1 MSVRRPVAGLLSF
14 VVVAATVGTVGMGAA
29 SASPAA
35 PASAHPSAK
44 QVASYHASMRPRAV
58 LDAMHRGT
66 AVSSTGSAAKAV
78 AAAKAAPAV
87 PATGPATVGLTA
99 PTLVYTQVSDTSLA
113 YTILAKNLQT
123 GISAALVPVSTNF
136 CPYEPK
142 MSPDGT
148 KVVYLDYGASCGGA
162 EKLVVL
168 TVGGSTTVIATAGA
182 NQFIDLP
189 NWNSDSATILYTL
202 ELDDINGFVSSSLFT
217 IQATGGSS
225 TPVTGGGSNAYDGV
239 FSPNGNKIAYAPTV
253 PSNADYLAVMD
264 AAGTNVVNLTGSA
277 PPSTFSPIRPS
288 WSPDGLSLAYQY
300 NKSSTNGVFF
310 DGIGSIKVDNTG
322 NARFGVTGGTTTNAF
337 FCSWSADGTEI
348 FYDALLRD
356 PISGG
361 NITNAAIYAT
371 DVLGRRRATV
381 VADTAHAYLGSA
393 FVGPSPSIGSAST
406 FTPVTPTRVQAQ
418 VPVGPAAGAFIDVQV
433 SGGASPV
440 PPGATAVT
448 LNLTGVAASQATYL
462 QAYPTPVSGNVAPLV
477 SNLNLT
483 RGQTAAVAVQVAV
496 SATGFI
502 RVRNNLG
509 TTGVIVDVSGYFSAG
524 GGANKYSPITPNRA
538 VDTTLTAGGTT
549 DVQVA
554 ALAAGISGLTP
565 VAVVLNLTGSNP
577 SQGTYLS
584 VYPTP
589 NPEAGPPTVSNLN
602 LPGHATRANLV
613 TVPIGDAGN
622 VRVFNAVGSVRAIV
636 DVVGFYGTGATG
648 GLSYFPLAPT
658 RFLDTRDGTDTYLG
672 STAPVGA
679 TVTLQLQLRGS
690 ATTSAG
696 MITIP
701 ATAAAYVYNLTAVT
715 PSQNTYLTAYPNPNI
730 TTLPLASSVNAPP
743 HSVVPNLVI
752 TGTDSTGI
760 IGIYNRAGNTPM
772 ILDIAGYYAP

>member
-1 MSVRRPVAGLLSF
+1 MRIRRPVAGLLSF
-14 VVVAATVGTVGMGAA
+14 VVVAATVGTVGLGAA

-35 PASAHPSAK
+35 PAVTHPSAK
-44 QVASYHASMRPRAV
+44 QVASYHASMRPKAA
-58 LDAMHRGT
+58 LDAMRRGS
-66 AVSSTGSAAKAV
+66 AVRSTVSAAKAV

-87 PATGPATVGLTA
+87 VPATVGLTA
-99 PTLVYTQVSDTSLA
+99 PTLVYTQISDISLA
-113 YTILAKNLQT
+113 YTILSKNLQT
-123 GISAALVPVSTNF
+123 GVATALLPVSTNV

-148 KVVYLDYGASCGGA
+148 KVVYLDYGASCRGS
-162 EKLVVL
+162 EQLVVR
-168 TVGGSTTVIATAGA
+168 TVSSGATSVIAAAAT

-189 NWNSDSATILYTL
+189 NWSPDSSTILYTL
-202 ELDDINGFVSSSLFT
+202 ELDNNNLFVSSSLFT
-217 IQATGGSS
+217 IPAAGGPS
-225 TPVTGGGSNAYDGV
+225 TAVPGGGSNAFDGV
-239 FSPNGNKIAYAPTV
+239 FSPNGTKIAYAPTV

-264 AAGTNVVNLTGSA
+264 AAGTNVVNLTASA
-277 PPSTFSPIRPS
+277 PPSAYSPIKPA

-300 NKSSTNGVFF
+300 NKSSTNGFYF
-310 DGIGSIKVDNTG
+310 DGIGSVKIDNTS
-322 NARFGVTGGTTTNAF
+322 NARFGVTGGSTTNAF

-356 PISGG
+356 PISGV

-371 DVLGRRRATV
+371 DVLGHRRATV
-381 VADTAHAYLGSA
+381 VSDTAHAYLGSA
-393 FVGPSPSIGSAST
+393 FVGPSVSTGSAST

-418 VPVGPAAGAFIDVQV
+418 VPVAAGAFIDVQV
-433 SGGASPV
+433 AGGTSPV
-440 PPGATAVT
+440 PAGATAVT

-462 QAYPTPVSGNVAPLV
+462 QAYPTPVSGNAAPLV
-477 SNLNLT
+477 SNLNLIL
-483 RGQTAAVAVQVAV
+483 GQTAAVAVQVAV
-496 SATGFI
+496 SATGFV

-589 NPEAGPPTVSNLN
+589 NPEAAPPTVSNLN

-613 TVPIGDAGN
+613 TVRIGDAGN
-622 VRVFNAVGSVRAIV
+622 VRIFNAVGSVRAIA

-648 GLSYFPLAPT
+648 GLSYYPLAPT

-672 STAPVGA
+672 STAPVGPA
-679 TVTLQLQLRGS
+679 ATLQLQLRGS

-760 IGIYNRAGNTPM
+760 IGIYNRAGNTPL